1 MARARDPNRD
11 KAYNLWKE
19 HNGEIT
25 NREIANQLDIDEKK
39 VAVWK
44 SRDKWGQDNKDNVVQ
59 LKKSKTKNVVQ
70 QKNNKQQKKQRKQNS
85 EKQEPLIDS
94 DELTDKQRLFCIYHL
109 KYFNATKAYQKAYGC
124 AYSTAMVEG
133 HRHLRNPKIAR
144 EIDRIKEEQMNELKL
159 GAKDVLQKYIDIAF
173 ADATDFAK
181 FGKKEVQAMGAF
193 GPLEDEDGNPI
204 MVEVNYVDFIDS
216 SKIDGTI
223 ITEVKKGKDGVSV
236 KLADK
241 MKALEM
247 LSKYFDLL
255 SENDKKRLQEEKLK
269 AEIEKIRLETKIDDI
284 NSSKTVIVTNE
295 DEMRK
300 VLEDESN

>member
-1 MARARDPNRD
+1 M
-11 KAYNLWKE
+11 
-19 HNGEIT
+19 
-25 NREIANQLDIDEKK
+25 
-39 VAVWK
+39 
-44 SRDKWGQDNKDNVVQ
+44 
-59 LKKSKTKNVVQ
+59 
-70 QKNNKQQKKQRKQNS
+70 
-85 EKQEPLIDS
+85 
-94 DELTDKQRLFCIYHL
+94 YHL

-133 HRHLRNPKIAR
+133 HRHLRNPKIAK
-144 EIDRIKEEQMNELKL
+144 EIDRIKEEQMNDLKL
-159 GAKDVLQKYIDIAF
+159 GANDVLQKYIDIAF
-173 ADATDFAK
+173 ADVTDFAK

-216 SKIDGTI
+216 SEIDGTI
-223 ITEVKKGKDGVSV
+223 ITEVNKGKDGVSV

-269 AEIEKIRLETKIDDI
+269 AEIEKVRLETKIDNFD
-284 NSSKTVIVTNE
+284 SSKTVIVTNV

>member
-1 MARARDPNRD
+1 MSRARDPNRD

-39 VAVWK
+39 EVAVWK
-44 SRDKWGQDNKDNVVQ
+44 SRDKWGQDNKSYVI
-59 LKKSKTKNVVQ
+59 Q
-70 QKNNKQQKKQRKQNS
+70 QKNNKQQKQQRKQNS
-85 EKQEPLIDS
+85 EKQEPLIES
-94 DELTDKQRLFCIYHL
+94 DELTDKQRFFAMYFV
-109 KYFNATKAYQKAYGC
+109 KYFNAAKAYQKVYEC
-124 AYSTAMVEG
+124 DYMTAKANGSRLQTNANLSEY
-133 HRHLRNPKIAR
+133 IR
-144 EIDRIKEEQMNELKL
+144 EIKKKMLNDKFLDAR
-159 GAKDVLQKYIDIAF
+159 DVLQKYIDIAF
-173 ADATDFAK
+173 ADLTDFAK

-216 SKIDGTI
+216 SEIDGTI

-269 AEIEKIRLETKIDDI
+269 AEIEKVRLETKIDNVD
-284 NSSKTVIVTNE
+284 SSKTVIITNE

>member
-1 MARARDPNRD
+1 
-11 KAYNLWKE
+11 
-19 HNGEIT
+19 
-25 NREIANQLDIDEKK
+25 
-39 VAVWK
+39 
-44 SRDKWGQDNKDNVVQ
+44 
-59 LKKSKTKNVVQ
+59 
-70 QKNNKQQKKQRKQNS
+70 
-85 EKQEPLIDS
+85 
-94 DELTDKQRLFCIYHL
+94 
-109 KYFNATKAYQKAYGC
+109 
-124 AYSTAMVEG
+124 
-133 HRHLRNPKIAR
+133 
-144 EIDRIKEEQMNELKL
+144 MNELKL

>member
-1 MARARDPNRD
+1 
-11 KAYNLWKE
+11 
-19 HNGEIT
+19 
-25 NREIANQLDIDEKK
+25 
-39 VAVWK
+39 
-44 SRDKWGQDNKDNVVQ
+44 
-59 LKKSKTKNVVQ
+59 
-70 QKNNKQQKKQRKQNS
+70 
-85 EKQEPLIDS
+85 
-94 DELTDKQRLFCIYHL
+94 
-109 KYFNATKAYQKAYGC
+109 
-124 AYSTAMVEG
+124 MVEG
-133 HRHLRNPKIAR
+133 HRHLRNPKIAK
-144 EIDRIKEEQMNELKL
+144 EIDRIKEEQMNDLKL
-159 GAKDVLQKYIDIAF
+159 GANDVLQKYIDIAF
-173 ADATDFAK
+173 ADVTDFAK

-216 SKIDGTI
+216 SEIDGTI
-223 ITEVKKGKDGVSV
+223 ITEVNKGKDGVSV

-269 AEIEKIRLETKIDDI
+269 AEIEKVRLETKIDNFD
-284 NSSKTVIVTNE
+284 SSKTVIVTNV